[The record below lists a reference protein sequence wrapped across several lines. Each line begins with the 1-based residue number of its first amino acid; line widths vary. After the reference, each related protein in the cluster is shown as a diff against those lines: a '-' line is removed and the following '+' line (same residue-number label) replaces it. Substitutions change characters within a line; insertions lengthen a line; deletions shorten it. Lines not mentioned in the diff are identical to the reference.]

1 MTQQPH
7 QPEISPIETMR
18 ALDVQL
24 AVEAPLQEPD
34 DQERLQL
41 EAKFNYLASVLER
54 ADWPE
59 DKIQAV
65 SSAVYS
71 GVTEELRETIQPQLT
86 TLRLNT
92 TLVDMRESERL
103 LWEQW
108 FAGWPIEKIEAAYHD
123 PDNHSAHKLRM
134 QIAHLVAKIGAQ
146 TY

>member
-1 MTQQPH
+1 MTQQRRR
-7 QPEISPIETMR
+7 PEISPIETMNTR
-18 ALDVQL
+18 DVQSF
-24 AVEAPLQEPD
+24 AEAPQEEPD
-34 DQERLQL
+34 DGERLQL
-41 EAKFNYLASVLER
+41 EVPFTYLASVLER

-65 SSAVYS
+65 SSAVYN
-71 GVTEELRETIQPQLT
+71 GVTDEIREAIRPQLME
-86 TLRLNT
+86 LRLNT
-92 TLVDMRESERL
+92 ALVDMRESERL

-108 FAGWPIEKIEAAYHD
+108 FAGWPIKEIEKMYHD